1 MIVKALPRRKAIMR
15 TIIHIFSTIDGRIS
29 GPFMTSSAD
38 AESRAAYARI
48 REDYAPDAILYGSM
62 TSRAFAGNA
71 PAQPMEG
78 TNVPDGDFVE
88 HAVPELDGEYLV
100 NLDPAG
106 EVWWKEPV
114 LRRAGHPDATVV
126 EVVTGTTPGEFLAYL
141 RSAGVPYIIAGDD
154 RVDCAEM
161 LDKLERLLG
170 METLLVCGG
179 GKADWMLLEAGCV
192 DEVSV
197 AITPVASGEAGVAT
211 LFDQMPGTGR
221 QAPIALSLSKAERVE
236 GDGLHV
242 VYRPCE

>member
-1 MIVKALPRRKAIMR
+1 MKALPRRKAIMR

-197 AITPVASGEAGVAT
+197 VITPVASGEAGVAT

>member
-197 AITPVASGEAGVAT
+197 VITPVASGEAGVAT

-236 GDGLHV
+236 GDDLHV

>member
-197 AITPVASGEAGVAT
+197 VITPVASGEAGVAT